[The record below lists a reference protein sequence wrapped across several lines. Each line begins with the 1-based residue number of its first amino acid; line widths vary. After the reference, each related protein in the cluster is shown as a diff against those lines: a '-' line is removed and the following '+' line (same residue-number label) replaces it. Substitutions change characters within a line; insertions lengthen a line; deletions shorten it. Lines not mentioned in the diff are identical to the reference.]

1 MLRFYPRE
9 LDKLQKET
17 LNLEEMMDFMHES
30 KLRIVEYKFARKE
43 AHVNYNVL
51 DVILNDIWT
60 VLAELSSKSNLKFQ
74 RLTTLNETDQLDLV
88 CSYLVAIILN
98 LG

>member
-1 MLRFYPRE
+1 
-9 LDKLQKET
+9 
-17 LNLEEMMDFMHES
+17 MDFMHES

-88 CSYLVAIILN
+88 CSYLVGKTLN
-98 LG
+98 LGEPKCRTKGDLADGNGDRQPP